1 MRAVLNEDSSLLHEE
16 AQFKLIKLVGRT
28 TPSQGPVILPPTR
41 ELLRNSPELPR
52 TPHELPITSAVA
64 CSRLIFMCVPNE
76 LLIVFQEKW
85 QLQVERVSDL
95 FKAVP
100 APTNKYASFNPQL

>member
-1 MRAVLNEDSSLLHEE
+1 MRAVLNEDSSPLHEE

-28 TPSQGPVILPPTR
+28 TPVQGPVILPPTR

-76 LLIVFQEKW
+76 LLIVFQGNRKDSIKRHSELKVARE
-85 QLQVERVSDL
+85 LE
-95 FKAVP
+95 
-100 APTNKYASFNPQL
+100 